1 MPISRSERDVL
12 FGTTVPSRQMEKYLA
27 QKKTCT
33 FEQFRNEFHD
43 LSRGLFWSSFIRLTH
58 GGKAVKEDEIIRYT
72 GDPDLMRGRNIE
84 LAWKTMQ
91 ILGTFTNADIV
102 RTCGVQLAYVQHLT
116 KTWTADGY
124 LAPIGRQKTGRVY
137 AYVYRMLSSSPVCPK
152 SVRSRK

>member
-12 FGTTVPSRQMEKYLA
+12 FGTAVPSRQMEKYLA

-84 LAWKTMQ
+84 LAWKT
-91 ILGTFTNADIV
+91 IFP
-102 RTCGVQLAYVQHLT
+102 
-116 KTWTADGY
+116 WF
-124 LAPIGRQKTGRVY
+124 
-137 AYVYRMLSSSPVCPK
+137 YRRLYFFRHYFPCSSLSSG
-152 SVRSRK
+152 VR